1 MSFPAQ
7 SGPAM
12 TGSHPSFRLPPL
24 GGLKA
29 LILPLLLFLVWDL
42 LARRNVGQGL
52 IFVSLADLGRAVI
65 DAVRSGDLP
74 RNVGFSLLR
83 VAFGLLAGGF
93 VGVLL
98 GSAMALSRPLDRLL
112 GPVLH
117 ALRQVPTLGWI
128 PLLGLWFGYGETPKL
143 LIAAK
148 AAMFPLL
155 LNSYEGLK
163 GTKDIH
169 VEAGR
174 VLGFSGWDLFW
185 RVRLPSAL
193 PMLLTGLQQAM
204 AFTWIACIGVEILF
218 GAGPGIGS
226 MIENGQIQGRMDTVL
241 LGVVFVGLIA
251 YAITA
256 LSNRL
261 IAPALRWRDLKD
273 ASQ

>member
-1 MSFPAQ
+1 MSLPAQ
-7 SGPAM
+7 GGPAM
-12 TGSHPSFRLPPL
+12 TGSHPSFRLPRL
-24 GGLKA
+24 GGLKT
-29 LILPLLLFLVWDL
+29 LILPLLLFLTWDL
-42 LARRNVGQGL
+42 LARRNVGHGL
-52 IFVSLADLGRAVI
+52 IFVSLADLATALVE
-65 DAVRSGDLP
+65 AVRSGDLP
-74 RNVGFSLLR
+74 RNIGVSLLR
-83 VAFGLLAGGF
+83 VAFGLGVGGV
-93 VGVLL
+93 VGVAL
-98 GSAMALSRPLDRLL
+98 GAAMALWRPLDRVL

-163 GTKDIH
+163 GTKRDY

-174 VLGFSGWDLFW
+174 VLGFGPWDLFW

-226 MIENGQIQGRMDTVL
+226 MIEHGQIEGRMDTVL

-251 YAITA
+251 YAITT

-261 IAPALRWRDLKD
+261 IAPALRWRDLKE
-273 ASQ
+273 AS